1 MTLLLGY
8 DIGSSAVKA
17 ALIDAGSGKRLAA
30 AASPDEEMTIHAPR
44 PGWAEQDPQLWW
56 EHVKLATG
64 RIDELVPGS
73 LKAVEAIGISY
84 QMHGLV
90 VVDRNHEVLRPA
102 IIWCDSRSVEIGE
115 EAAGRIGREVCLEKL
130 LNLPG
135 NFTAS
140 KLRWVKDNEPSIY
153 ERIHKAML
161 PGDYIAM
168 RMTGEI
174 RTTVT
179 GLSEAI
185 LWDFGSQEP
194 ARFVLDHHGLRA
206 DIFPEALSSFS
217 NQGSL
222 HRRAADDLGLNPGVA
237 VSYRAGDQPNNAFS
251 LNVLEPGEI
260 AATAGTSGVVFGV
273 TDQLVRDERSR
284 INTFVHVNHEKK
296 APRYGALLCI
306 NGTGSLNSWLK
317 GLLFGRKESPRAYD
331 RLNEMAAQVPAGSD
345 GLLVLPYGNGAERVL
360 DNREIGASIS
370 GINFNIH
377 RRGHLARAVQEGI
390 VFALNHGLQ
399 IMRRSRIDVRTVRA
413 GRANMFL
420 SPLFRTLFATTTRT
434 RVELYNTDGAE
445 GAARGA
451 GVGAG
456 IFGST
461 SDAFR
466 NLEKVDVIEP
476 DPDLAPVYDEI
487 YANWSRALE
496 DPAR

>member
-1 MTLLLGY
+1 
-8 DIGSSAVKA
+8 
-17 ALIDAGSGKRLAA
+17 
-30 AASPDEEMTIHAPR
+30 
-44 PGWAEQDPQLWW
+44 
-56 EHVKLATG
+56 
-64 RIDELVPGS
+64 
-73 LKAVEAIGISY
+73 
-84 QMHGLV
+84 
-90 VVDRNHEVLRPA
+90 
-102 IIWCDSRSVEIGE
+102 
-115 EAAGRIGREVCLEKL
+115 
-130 LNLPG
+130 
-135 NFTAS
+135 
-140 KLRWVKDNEPSIY
+140 
-153 ERIHKAML
+153 
-161 PGDYIAM
+161 
-168 RMTGEI
+168 
-174 RTTVT
+174 
-179 GLSEAI
+179 
-185 LWDFGSQEP
+185 
-194 ARFVLDHHGLRA
+194 
-206 DIFPEALSSFS
+206 
-217 NQGSL
+217 
-222 HRRAADDLGLNPGVA
+222 
-237 VSYRAGDQPNNAFS
+237 
-251 LNVLEPGEI
+251 
-260 AATAGTSGVVFGV
+260 
-273 TDQLVRDERSR
+273 
-284 INTFVHVNHEKK
+284 VNHEKK

-306 NGTGSLNSWLK
+306 NGTGILNSWLK

-496 DPAR
+496 DPDR